1 MENKNFINLTNGL
14 AYLGEVNN
22 PSFIR
27 IPSTWCEQ
35 KRWDD
40 ILNSLPPEFYLACAS
55 NVDIT
60 VYDAGKS
67 GITRAQWQGI
77 PLIEYVLNRRWFDS
91 VLDET
96 FFGTRIKSAHPY
108 FEHVYKN
115 LKRRTKRLIDYYGK
129 FLTRDSPMLIFI
141 EFKLTDKDGD
151 YGYFTKIFKEEFL

>member
-14 AYLGEVNN
+14 VYLGEVDN

-55 NVDIT
+55 NVEIM
-60 VYDAGKS
+60 VYDAGKRR
-67 GITRAQWQGI
+67 ITRAQWQGI
-77 PLIEYVLNRRWFDS
+77 PFIEYVLNRRWFD
-91 VLDET
+91 VILDET
-96 FFGTRIKSAHPY
+96 FYEERIRSARPY

-115 LKRRTKRLIDYYGK
+115 LHRRTKKLIDYYGK
-129 FLTRDSPMLIFI
+129 FLTRDSPIFI
-141 EFKLTDKDGD
+141 FLEYKRTDKDGNYD
-151 YGYFTKIFKEEFL
+151 YFVKKFKEEI